1 MERNKIIL
9 LGSNDK
15 EDATFKL
22 KYPIKKQM
30 DKMGQCVD
38 AWMEWA
44 KSPMNEWGW
53 SIRCPLYS

>member
-30 DKMGQCVD
+30 DKWDNVSMFEWNGQKV
-38 AWMEWA
+38 
-44 KSPMNEWGW
+44 P
-53 SIRCPLYS
+53 

>member
-1 MERNKIIL
+1 MEMNKIIL

-38 AWMEWA
+38 A
-44 KSPMNEWGW
+44 
-53 SIRCPLYS
+53 